1 MFLYVGKYWV
11 PFPSSEYGG
20 SWVVM
25 AESEEQCISLL
36 TETYTDEVWDKPK
49 LIPDAV
55 KKAQVFQ
62 LDESVAS
69 NQKPRI
75 VDTFF
80 T

>member
-36 TETYTDEVWDKPK
+36 TETYTDEDWDYPN

-69 NQKPRI
+69 NQNPRI

>member
-1 MFLYVGKYWV
+1 
-11 PFPSSEYGG
+11 
-20 SWVVM
+20 M

-36 TETYTDEVWDKPK
+36 TETYTDEDWDYPN

-69 NQKPRI
+69 NQNPRI

>member
-36 TETYTDEVWDKPK
+36 AEAYADEDWYYPN

-55 KKAQVFQ
+55 KNAQVFQ
-62 LDESVAS
+62 LDENVAT
-69 NQKPRI
+69 NQNPRI